1 MPDLCL
7 NEGRL
12 NKGRLNKGRLNNG
25 RLNERVATRRLVLR
39 PLETGDAEA
48 IDRLCSRDHEVVR
61 WLTGMP
67 WPPKDGAAA
76 EFVAAAIDT
85 DPFAGEAAFAITLGG
100 VLIGLVAIKAPGE
113 LAEHPDCPS
122 IGYWIGRPFQGFGYA
137 GEAAAAALGWGVA
150 AHGCQAM
157 AARAFADNAASLKVL
172 SRLGFRETGRMMR
185 TSLALGHEV
194 ENVVLRLERENRLGA
209 DAGAGLAEAA
219 V

>member
-1 MPDLCL
+1 MPDLRL
-7 NEGRL
+7 NEGRQSDHR
-12 NKGRLNKGRLNNG
+12 GIGDRLSDRI
-25 RLNERVATRRLVLR
+25 ATRRLVLR

-48 IDRLCSRDHEVVR
+48 IDRLCSRDHDVVR

-76 EFVAAAIDT
+76 EFIAAAIDT
-85 DPFAGEAAFAITLGG
+85 DPLSGEAAFAITLGG
-100 VLIGLVAIKAPGE
+100 VLIGLVAIKAPGD

-137 GEAAAAALGWGVA
+137 SEAAAAALGWGFA

-172 SRLGFRETGRMMR
+172 SRLGFRETGRTMR

-194 ENVVLRLERENRLGA
+194 ENVVLRLERGNWSGA
-209 DAGAGLAEAA
+209 EVGAGARMEAA
-219 V
+219 AV